1 MNENITI
8 SLIIPNYEWSKT
20 ITVYT
25 SSKGY
30 VMDEVV
36 HDATMKGIKFQNK
49 MQPPSL
55 KLKINVDGQKIYF
68 YSPVWIMNC
77 TGNMLSY
84 RSGSAKDHV
93 TNLKRKIEISKT
105 SFKYYQ
111 HHSSNNKTTSNND
124 THKQTQQEEQVEEKK
139 EEGKNQKAK
148 ESVHRVYGKHCSW
161 HFYFS
166 SLPQTSFIVI
176 VTFFS
181 ILKHPNKSFL
191 TQ

>member
-111 HHSSNNKTTSNND
+111 HYSSNNKTTSNND
-124 THKQTQQEEQVEEKK
+124 TPKKQTQQEEQEEEKK
-139 EEGKNQKAK
+139 EQGKNQKAK
-148 ESVHRVYGKHCSW
+148 ESVHRVIESTVVDI
-161 HFYFS
+161 S
-166 SLPQTSFIVI
+166 ISLPSLKPLSLLLSR
-176 VTFFS
+176 FF
-181 ILKHPNKSFL
+181 LF
-191 TQ
+191 